1 MLEIFSEEFIM
12 YDINGNYPDY
22 FFWLYDEYFYP
33 SMSMNMDTFIYI
45 CKLSTISWIL
55 SSFDS

>member
-33 SMSMNMDTFIYI
+33 SMSVNMDTFISI
-45 CKLSTISWIL
+45 PKLSTISSL
-55 SSFDS
+55 NS